1 MSIVPSAGGSHS
13 CWPNWRENRLFS
25 VLLAILILVAAVWL
39 VSVVRNNFKT
49 WHAIGLAPVA
59 PRTISIDGLGKVS
72 SPPTIAQISTGVVSE
87 GDLNIGKTQKQN
99 TDKMNALVVALKT
112 LGIADKDLQTANY
125 NISPRYDYTDGKS
138 RITGY
143 TVSQELSVK
152 VRDLT
157 KVSDVFQKAGELG
170 ANQVTGPNFTID
182 DPETARAE
190 ARKLAIENAKQKA
203 EVLAKSL
210 GVKILRVATFY
221 ESSGGEP
228 VPMMNYAKSDLGI
241 GGGAT
246 AAPQIQSGTLDVVSN
261 VSVTYEIE

>member
-1 MSIVPSAGGSHS
+1 MAITPSGSPHS

-25 VLLAILILVAAVWL
+25 VLLAILILVAVVWL
-39 VSVVRNNFKT
+39 ASVVRNNFKT

-72 SPPTIAQISTGVVSE
+72 SPPTIAQVSTGVISD
-87 GDLNIGKTQKQN
+87 GDMNIGKTQKQN
-99 TDKMNALVVALKT
+99 TDKMNALTAALKS

-125 NISPRYDYTDGKS
+125 NISPRYDYTNGKS
-138 RITGY
+138 QIIGY

-182 DPETARAE
+182 DPETAKAE

-203 EVLAKSL
+203 DVLAKSL
-210 GVKILRVATFY
+210 GVKILRVATFF
-221 ESSGGEP
+221 ESSAGES

-241 GGGAT
+241 GGGGLP